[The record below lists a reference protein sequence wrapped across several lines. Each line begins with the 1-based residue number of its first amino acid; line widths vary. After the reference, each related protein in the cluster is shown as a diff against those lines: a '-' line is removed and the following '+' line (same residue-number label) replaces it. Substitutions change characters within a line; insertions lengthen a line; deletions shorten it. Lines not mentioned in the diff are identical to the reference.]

1 MKTQQYRKANELADL
16 LDFEILGSQ
25 SSRAKSNPTVAAKY
39 KRDIASLR
47 ADLAEQERIDGKP
60 ADPREQRQGYLG
72 AT

>member
-1 MKTQQYRKANELADL
+1 MVTNEYRKANELADL

-25 SSRAKSNPTVAAKY
+25 SSRAKNNPEVAAQY
-39 KRDIASLR
+39 ERDIASLR

-60 ADPREQRQGYLG
+60 ADPKEQRQGFLG